1 MSGPNEGSKDATIAV
16 SAASRVATARAR
28 AGGQRADK
36 RKRSGSL
43 ALTALITVFVLVGML
58 VLMLKVAS

>member
-1 MSGPNEGSKDATIAV
+1 MGGPNEGSRDTTVAV

-28 AGGQRADK
+28 SGGHGPDK

-43 ALTALITVFVLVGML
+43 VLTALFVLFVLVGML
-58 VLMLKVAS
+58 VLMLKMSP